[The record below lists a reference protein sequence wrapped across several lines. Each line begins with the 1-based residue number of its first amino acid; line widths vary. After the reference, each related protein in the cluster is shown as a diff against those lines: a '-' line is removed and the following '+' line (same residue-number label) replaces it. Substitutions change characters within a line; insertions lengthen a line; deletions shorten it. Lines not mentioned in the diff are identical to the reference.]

1 MKYSDLAPK
10 ATVERTKTALQQKGY
25 EVIEVASGTD
35 ALGLITKTI
44 PRGASI
50 MNDTSTTLEQ
60 IGYLPYL
67 REGNHEWRDL
77 HALITNENDKEKR
90 TALRRESTSADFYL
104 GSVHAVTESGD
115 LLIAS
120 NTGSQLSHLAFTS
133 PNIILVVGTHKIVPT
148 LTDAMNRLE
157 EYVLPLE
164 SERSIKA
171 YGVPSQVNKILL
183 IKGENPMLKRH
194 IRIIFVNER
203 LGF

>member
-50 MNDTSTTLEQ
+50 MNGTSTTLEQ

>member
-1 MKYSDLAPK
+1 MKYSDPAPK
-10 ATVERTKTALQQKGY
+10 ATVERTKIALQQKGY

-35 ALGLITKTI
+35 ALGLITKTV
-44 PRGASI
+44 PRGVSV
-50 MNDTSTTLEQ
+50 MNGTSTTLEQ

-67 REGNHEWRDL
+67 REGTHEWRDL
-77 HALITNENDKEKR
+77 HALITNENDREKR
-90 TALRRESTSADFYL
+90 MALRRESTGADFYL

-148 LTDAMNRLE
+148 LADAMNRLE

-171 YGVPSQVNKILL
+171 YGVPSQVNKILI
-183 IKGENPMLKRH
+183 IKGENRMLKRH
-194 IRIIFVNER
+194 IRIIFVNEP